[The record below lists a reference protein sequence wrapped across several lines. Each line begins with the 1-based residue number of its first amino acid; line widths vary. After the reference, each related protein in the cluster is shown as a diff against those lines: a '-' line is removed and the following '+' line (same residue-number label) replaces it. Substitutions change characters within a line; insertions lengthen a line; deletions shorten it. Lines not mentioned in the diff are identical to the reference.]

1 MREKEKTEEEDE
13 GEGGGI
19 VKGKGKVREKT
30 ERRRGLCSTGITT
43 VKITYHVLVGRLVL
57 TFNPL
62 SKISCHTM
70 YCLPSEA
77 TRSSRLGRE
86 GGKGGGREGGGR
98 GGNGGREGGSQ
109 CI

>member
-1 MREKEKTEEEDE
+1 M
-13 GEGGGI
+13 
-19 VKGKGKVREKT
+19 
-30 ERRRGLCSTGITT
+30 
-43 VKITYHVLVGRLVL
+43 KITYHVLVGRLVL

-86 GGKGGGREGGGR
+86 GGEGRGKGGGEEGEGMVEGR
-98 GGNGGREGGSQ
+98 GDHSVFDYWEEILTLSVIAHLLCVVELRPFLLLFSTTVM
-109 CI
+109 IM

>member
-1 MREKEKTEEEDE
+1 M
-13 GEGGGI
+13 
-19 VKGKGKVREKT
+19 REKT

-86 GGKGGGREGGGR
+86 GGREGEGRGKGGGRKGREWWKGGGITVYLITGKR
-98 GGNGGREGGSQ
+98 F
-109 CI
+109 